1 MVKKKNEYVLK
12 LGDKIDMVKQSVRAV
27 TRDYKT
33 SRLITGTAGIGKSF
47 AILEELEA
55 EEVPYIK
62 ITGGV
67 KDVGALYSTLCD
79 NNEKGKI
86 IFFDDTNQIL
96 KDRDCIELMRAAT
109 ENVPK
114 RPISYANNKI
124 VRGKRFYSPRTDF
137 YSKIIIATNI
147 KKAKVDPGI
156 VSRTSAIEILAT
168 VEEIFD
174 WVGENL
180 KDAPPHDM
188 PLEWKQEVYDFI
200 NKEVGVHAIKQFD
213 FRTFEDSCLWYGSSV
228 QVDGLDARGDKNV
241 VVDERWKSCV
251 YTLYN

>member
-1 MVKKKNEYVLK
+1 MGKKTNNYSLK
-12 LGDKIDMVKQSVRAV
+12 LGDKIDMVKQSIRAV
-27 TRDYKT
+27 TRGYKT
-33 SRLITGTAGIGKSF
+33 SRLVTGTAGIGKSY

-55 EEVPYIK
+55 EKVPYIK

-79 NNEKGKI
+79 HNEKDKI

-109 ENVPK
+109 ENIAV

-124 VRGKRFYSPRTDF
+124 VRGRRFYAPRTEF
-137 YSKIIIATNI
+137 VSKIIIATNI
-147 KKAKVDPGI
+147 KKFKVDPGI
-156 VSRTSAIEILAT
+156 VSRTSAIEIMAT
-168 VEEIFD
+168 VEEIFE

-180 KDAPPHDM
+180 KKAPPYDM
-188 PLEWKQEVYDFI
+188 PIEWKQEVYNFI
-200 NKEVGVHAIKQFD
+200 KNEIGIHTIKQFD
-213 FRTFEDSCLWYGSSV
+213 FRTFEDSMLWYGSSIKT
-228 QVDGLDARGDKNV
+228 DGLDQRGDKNII
-241 VVDERWKSCV
+241 VDDKWKSCV